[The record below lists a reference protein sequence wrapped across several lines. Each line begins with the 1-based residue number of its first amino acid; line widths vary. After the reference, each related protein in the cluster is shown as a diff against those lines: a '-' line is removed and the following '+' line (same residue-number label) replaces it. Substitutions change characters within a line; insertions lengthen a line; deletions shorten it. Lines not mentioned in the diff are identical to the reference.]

1 MPTYTNLGIKKI
13 TTGDESGTWGT
24 STNTNFDYFDTSI
37 VGYIKVTITAA
48 TPNICKIPEYNAALP
63 AGGFEGRNRV
73 IEFYSATSISGVEV
87 QIDPNT
93 FEGYFFVRN
102 SLAGGQS
109 LTLYQGSTPGNG
121 IVLANGGDYVVRC
134 DGGGVGATVT
144 NLLNNLR
151 LNSLYPTIYTG
162 DFSNATLTSRTV
174 FKTATTNGNTNID
187 VIPNGTAT
195 TAALRAYGNTT
206 QTNANSVAVSQI
218 DTTEARIA
226 AEKNGTATAQPI
238 TFYTDGT
245 ERMRVGATDGVLN
258 IGSTSSLANITVR
271 NEILSTDESSGV
283 NLALRK
289 SHTSDNPSIIALAK
303 SRGTAAAPTIV
314 NASDIVGTV
323 VGYAYDGAN
332 YQTTASMSFIVDNTP
347 GAGDMPGR
355 VSFYTSADAGTTLTE
370 RLRIDSAGLVSV
382 ATGGVLT
389 SPSYTTTGSYKEK
402 QVALSAGTGT
412 ITIDLATG
420 NYFSKT
426 IAAGT
431 TTFNVSN
438 VPTSTNAISFILDLT
453 SGGLGTIVWGFNPK
467 WQNGT
472 PPSGFSTTTNR
483 DVLVFYTYDGG
494 TTWTGIVVASN
505 VS

>member
-48 TPNICKIPEYNAALP
+48 TPNICKIPQFDAALP
-63 AGGFEGRNRV
+63 AGGFDGRNRV
-73 IEFYSATSISGVEV
+73 IEFYSATSIAGVEV

-109 LTLYQGSTPGNG
+109 LTLYQGSTVANG
-121 IVLANGGDYVVRC
+121 IVLANGLDYVVRC
-134 DGGGVGATVT
+134 DGGGVGALVT
-144 NLLNNLR
+144 NVFANLGVGA
-151 LNSLYPTIYTG
+151 LYPATYSG
-162 DFSNATLTSRTV
+162 DFSNATLINRTIFRTS
-174 FKTATTNGNTNID
+174 TANGNTNLD
-187 VIPNGTAT
+187 AVPNGTAT
-195 TAALRAYGNTT
+195 TAAVRAYGNAT
-206 QTNANSVAVSQI
+206 QTNANSVAISQI
-218 DTTEARIA
+218 GTTEARIS
-226 AEKNGTATAQPI
+226 AEKNGTATAQFLS
-238 TFYTDGT
+238 FYTDGV
-245 ERMRVGATDGVLN
+245 ERMRLGATDGVLN
-258 IGSTSSLANITVR
+258 VGSSSSLTNVTVR
-271 NEILSTDESSGV
+271 NEILSTDESAGV

-289 SHTSDNPSIIALAK
+289 SHTSDNPSILALAK

-314 NASDIVGTV
+314 NASDIIGTV

-332 YQTTASMSFIVDNTP
+332 YQTAASMSFVVDTTP

-355 VSFYTSADAGTTLTE
+355 IVFSTTADAGTTVTE
-370 RLRIDSAGLVSV
+370 RLRIDAAGLITV
-382 ATGGVLT
+382 ASGGVLT

-412 ITIDLATG
+412 FSVDLSTG

-438 VPTSTNAISFILDLT
+438 VPTSTNAISFVLDLT
-453 SGGLGTIVWGFNPK
+453 AGGLGTIVWGFNPK
-467 WQNGT
+467 WQNGIV
-472 PPSGFSTTTNR
+472 PSGLSSTNR
-483 DVLVFYTYDGG
+483 DVFVFYTYDGG
-494 TTWTGIVVASN
+494 TTWTGIVVANN